1 MQRLFNHATTH
12 FPVVT
17 ESESHD
23 DTPSRGEECFTT
35 LTPQAGQKSSSAEI
49 SCPQRGEIGSLSA
62 ASRASLESANF
73 VFGSI
78 GALHFIFAFPFLK
91 SSTLP
96 TLSRERKGGARA
108 CSVGATG
115 MPRGITRGTPQADAD
130 LETTR
135 AQAPI
140 GRSGRLCTAVLSC
153 VSPFERLPVFRQK
166 TEVFYHIPLEHTS
179 RHV

>member
-1 MQRLFNHATTH
+1 
-12 FPVVT
+12 
-17 ESESHD
+17 
-23 DTPSRGEECFTT
+23 
-35 LTPQAGQKSSSAEI
+35 
-49 SCPQRGEIGSLSA
+49 
-62 ASRASLESANF
+62 
-73 VFGSI
+73 
-78 GALHFIFAFPFLK
+78 
-91 SSTLP
+91 
-96 TLSRERKGGARA
+96 
-108 CSVGATG
+108 

-179 RHV
+179 RHRRIRNKTKSVTVGAKTTWRGAHPPLYSVAFSNAAIMRETRDFTWRTVAAGRFIRRATLAQLSPVASSSR